1 MGTGE
6 MTPERKQAYVLFM
19 RAVQQAERGHLHKA
33 VELAEEAIDADPSYT
48 ECRKWLAETYEKLDE
63 PRKASRHLQEIIH
76 RNREDQEA
84 WAALERVDP
93 AAAARLRRVAEIA
106 PDPFVAR
113 RKRSAEELVGL
124 DDMDEVVEVAES
136 PVGVSEENFVPSER
150 HDDLIAD
157 MDEVVEEEPEE
168 HVPSAEAAAMIE
180 DIVAEDEAGPA
191 ATADEGPRL
200 QPPPEP
206 RLWEHEQDRPYRDK
220 MEQDELLSTVL
231 RNVRE
236 SWQEPESWMAVLETV
251 AHASRTTYKQ
261 LWDAAEVARRV
272 LGAPEPVL
280 YVAPESSPHSLP
292 LREPEFEI
300 VVHTGLVRAMTPTQL
315 VFCVGRC
322 MSMFLSGHVPYFHAT
337 LLATDRSVLILGSC
351 EEAVKEFLWDL
362 IGGWFESHPKEQRHR
377 AAALAHAWQLR
388 CELSCDRAGLL
399 ACGNLE
405 AACDA
410 IARMTAKS
418 AAQAA
423 QLSWRSLVAKYK
435 DYDAGKLAAI
445 PIEQDPRYSEPYAVY
460 RIRMLRWWFT
470 TDEYKQL
477 ASRYRTD

>member
-1 MGTGE
+1 MDTGE

-33 VELAEEAIDADPSYT
+33 VELAEEAIEADPTYL
-48 ECRKWLAETYEKLDE
+48 ECRRWLAEAYEKLDE

-76 RNREDQEA
+76 HNKDDQEA

-113 RKRSAEELVGL
+113 RKRSAEELIGL
-124 DDMDEVVEVAES
+124 DDMDEVAEIATS
-136 PVGVSEENFVPSER
+136 PVGVSEENFVPSEP
-150 HDDLIAD
+150 HDELIAD
-157 MDEVVEEEPEE
+157 MDEVAEEQQPEAE
-168 HVPSAEAAAMIE
+168 LVRSAEAAAMIE
-180 DIVAEDEAGPA
+180 EIAEEEERP
-191 ATADEGPRL
+191 ADEGPRI
-200 QPPPEP
+200 QPQLEP

-220 MEQDELLSTVL
+220 MEQDELLSTIL
-231 RNVRE
+231 QKVRE
-236 SWQEPESWMAVLETV
+236 SWQDPDSWVPVLETV
-251 AHASRTTYKQ
+251 AHASRTTYRQ
-261 LWDAAEVARRV
+261 LWDAAELARAV
-272 LGAPEPVL
+272 LGAPEPQL
-280 YVAPESSPHSLP
+280 FVAPESSPHSLP

-300 VVHTGLVRAMTPTQL
+300 VVHTGLIRAMTPAQL

-322 MSMFLSGHVPYFHAT
+322 MSMFLSGHVPYFHTT
-337 LLATDRSVLILGSC
+337 LLATDRSILILGSC

-362 IGGWFESHPKEQRHR
+362 IGGWFESHPKEQRHH

-410 IARMTAKS
+410 IARMTARS

-423 QLSWRSLVAKYK
+423 QLSWRGLVTKYK
-435 DYDAGKLAAI
+435 DYDARKLAAI
-445 PIEQDPRYSEPYAVY
+445 SIDEDPRYSERYAVY

-470 TDEYKQL
+470 TDEYKRV